1 MQIPCISCQSRF
13 RLDSNLVEA
22 TGSLVR
28 CSKCGYIFM
37 VYPPATA
44 AEPVLKETN
53 IDQSILFDLF
63 NVEQT
68 AKDRGI
74 ITDTSTIFNINKVD
88 EIAYFL
94 EFEEE
99 QDVQE
104 PGIEDIDL
112 AELPDLSE
120 YEKMIDWDNP
130 PDEDDF
136 TEPETQFYNK
146 TQDLDINEG

>member
-13 RLDSNLVEA
+13 RLVSNLVET

-37 VYPPATA
+37 VYPPAA

-74 ITDTSTIFNINKVD
+74 VTDTSTIFNINKVD
-88 EIAYFL
+88 EIASFR

-99 QDVQE
+99 QDVQDPE
-104 PGIEDIDL
+104 IEDIDL

-120 YEKMIDWDNP
+120 YEDMIDWDNP
-130 PDEDDF
+130 SDEDDF
-136 TEPETQFYNK
+136 TEYEKQFYNK
-146 TQDLDINEG
+146 TLDLDINEG

>member
-1 MQIPCISCQSRF
+1 MQILCISCQSRF
-13 RLDSNLVEA
+13 RLDRDLVEA

-63 NVEQT
+63 KVEQT
-68 AKDRGI
+68 AKDREI
-74 ITDTSTIFNINKVD
+74 ITDTSKIFNINKVD
-88 EIAYFL
+88 EITSFRD
-94 EFEEE
+94 FEEE
-99 QDVQE
+99 EDDQDSE
-104 PGIEDIDL
+104 IEDIDL

-120 YEKMIDWDNP
+120 YEEMIDWDIP
-130 PDEDDF
+130 PDEDDIA
-136 TEPETQFYNK
+136 ELDKQFYHN